1 MQKQTIEVVSYPIL
15 VGNQEYEVREADPLG
30 WNQGSMGCVNIIES
44 KILINEN
51 MNDTQKA
58 STLMHE
64 IIHIIADQNS
74 LECACSEQEVTI
86 LANGVYDF
94 IVNNPAVILDMLSL
108 YHDFNEFGLTNVD
121 EVWDDD
127 EEDALNGAVPMGFD
141 TKTCTA

>member
-58 STLMHE
+58 STLTHE
-64 IIHIIADQNS
+64 ALHIIADQNS
-74 LECACSEQEVTI
+74 LDCANSEQDITI
-86 LANGVYDF
+86 LANGVFDF

-108 YHDFNEFGLTNVD
+108 YHDFSDFGLVRVD
-121 EVWDDD
+121 DEWDDKEES
-127 EEDALNGAVPMGFD
+127 EEDCKTKAVGFD
-141 TKTCTA
+141 TTFG